1 MQARVTPV
9 HCEVLMLYH
18 YMANL
23 QREMYILTEASI
35 TRVDIHLVVVCVL
48 IYLERERERDS
59 PAKGS
64 QIVGQSCPPCR
75 EFECVC
81 VHERV
86 STCITCD

>member
-48 IYLERERERDS
+48 IYLERERERLTSKRFSDS
-59 PAKGS
+59 GS
-64 QIVGQSCPPCR
+64 VLSPLQRI
-75 EFECVC
+75 
-81 VHERV
+81 
-86 STCITCD
+86 